1 MVVNK
6 KGGKKGKK
14 AKKQVD
20 EIERPLVFKEEN
32 QEYCQVTKLLG
43 NSRTEGQ
50 CFDGKTRL
58 CKIRGT
64 LKKKKIWVKNGDI
77 VIVALRDFEDDKCD
91 IIYVYQQKEV
101 KKLMKLGEI
110 PDSVKLNELE
120 AGEENQEDI
129 GIDFKGSDD
138 EDDHEDTIALQK
150 QKEDFKKDFE
160 QNFSSI

>member
-14 AKKQVD
+14 AKKPTAD
-20 EIERPLVFKEEN
+20 IERPLILKDEN

-64 LKKKKIWVKNGDI
+64 LKKKKCWVKNGDF

-101 KKLMKLGEI
+101 KKLMKLGEL
-110 PDSVKLNELE
+110 PDNIKINELE
-120 AGEENQEDI
+120 AGEENNEDI
-129 GIDFKGSDD
+129 GVDFKESDD
-138 EDDHEDTIALQK
+138 EDDEDSLELQK
-150 QKEDFKKDFE
+150 QKENFKKDFE
-160 QNFSSI
+160 ENFNTI